1 MFKTKKILRATI
13 HAFIVFFALFGFI
26 LTAGFL
32 AQYFGWTKVPGAIDW
47 RSRYYQNETKKV
59 AGENTPATWQKSVEW
74 QTLKKALSKDAPVI
88 KSTAKATGVS
98 PRLIA
103 TAIISEQL
111 RLFTSERE
119 VFKQVFAPLSILG
132 VQSQFSLGVTGIKYE
147 TAKQVE
153 NYLKDESSP
162 FYPGANLENILD
174 FATATDIEQ
183 LRLDRLTDE
192 HNHYYSYL
200 YTGLFMREII
210 AQWQRSGYDISQQ
223 PGVLATIFN
232 LGFIKSKPNANPAI
246 GGAEI
251 EIGGQKYTFGG
262 LAEEFYNSNELINE
276 LPR

>member
-1 MFKTKKILRATI
+1 MSRFKKILTALVK
-13 HAFIVFFALFGFI
+13 ALVIVFALIGFI

-47 RSRYYQNETKKV
+47 RSRYYSPEVTSKQISS
-59 AGENTPATWQKSVEW
+59 AWQKSEEW
-74 QTLKKALSKDAPVI
+74 ATLKKALAKDAPVI
-88 KSTAKATGVS
+88 QKAATDAGLS

-103 TAIISEQL
+103 TTIISEQI

-153 NYLKDESSP
+153 TNLQDSASP
-162 FYPGANLENILD
+162 FYLGADYEHLLD
-174 FATATDIEQ
+174 FSSTTVNADNE
-183 LRLDRLTDE
+183 RLARLTDE
-192 HNHYYSYL
+192 HDHYYSYL
-200 YTGLFMREII
+200 YTGLYLREVI
-210 AQWQRSGYDISQQ
+210 AQWQKAGVDISHQ
-223 PGVLATIFN
+223 PGVLATLFN
-232 LGFIKSKPNANPAI
+232 LGFVKSKPNPNPAI

-251 EIGGQKYTFGG
+251 EVGGQKYTFGG
-262 LAEEFYNSNELINE
+262 LAEEFYNSDELLAE